1 MWVAGI
7 DGCPAGWLVVF
18 RSITD
23 RRHRASVVASLAE
36 VFYGEER
43 PLIAAI
49 DIPIGLPAVSQA
61 GGRNA
66 DRECRKLLGRPRQ
79 CSIFPPPSRAAL
91 HAASFREACELEMQS
106 SSPSKRINRQTF
118 NIMGKIREAD
128 AIAHRLQGSLFE
140 CHPEMSFWAMND
152 RRAMRLPKKGRVN
165 ACKAGESGSSE
176 RRRLLMSQGY
186 SEAFL
191 STRIAASSQCGTD
204 DPLDA
209 CAAAWT
215 AQRILG
221 GEAIRFPAAPD
232 LDGTGLDMAIWT

>member
-7 DGCPAGWLVVF
+7 DGCPAGWVVVF

-23 RRHRASVVASLAE
+23 RRHKASIVASLAE
-36 VFYGEER
+36 VFSGDQR
-43 PLIAAI
+43 PLVAAV

-79 CSIFPPPSRAAL
+79 SSIFPAPSRAAL
-91 HAASFREACELEMQS
+91 PAVSFREACELEMRS
-106 SSPSKRINRQTF
+106 SIPSKRINKQTF

-128 AIAHRLQGSLFE
+128 AIAHGLQGSLFE

-152 RRAMRLPKKGRVN
+152 RRAMPLPKKGRGN
-165 ACKAGESGSSE
+165 TCKAGESGSSE
-176 RRRLLMSQGY
+176 RRRLLISHGY
-186 SEAFL
+186 SEVFL
-191 STRIAASSQCGTD
+191 STRFAASRQCGAD
-204 DPLDA
+204 DLLDA

-215 AQRILG
+215 AQRILA
-221 GEAIRFPAAPD
+221 GEAIRFPAVPD
-232 LDGTGLDMAIWT
+232 LDGTGLDMAIWA